1 MNYGKLTAGT
11 TKTAIDTAKPSEK
24 GEIITYLS
32 RMGDV
37 LENVDERRHVVV
49 HLICTV
55 YTVIDGDE
63 ADIVVRENHLRV
75 HTHLKIVPSQSAHI
89 FHDNGTDT
97 PFVDHTE
104 QALPVRT
111 IKICSAVTIVYEISR
126 IGESVIVGILFQNSF
141 LVHDAVAFT
150 L

>member
-1 MNYGKLTAGT
+1 
-11 TKTAIDTAKPSEK
+11 
-24 GEIITYLS
+24 
-32 RMGDV
+32 MGDV

-63 ADIVVRENHLRV
+63 ADIVVREHHLRV

-141 LVHDAVAFT
+141 LVHDAVAFA